1 MSQRAPERRSASP
14 GRWEPRRE
22 LEQMTERMR
31 RMIDETFDGVG
42 WQPLPG
48 ERGGWSPPVD
58 IEETDDAY
66 VVEAEVPSV
75 KREDVNVEFVGN
87 DLEITGEVKERERN
101 GTLRRRT
108 RRVGRFAYHVTFP
121 THVDTDKIDAD
132 LADGVLTVRIPK
144 SQRDERRRIE
154 IKG

>member
-1 MSQRAPERRSASP
+1 MSERAPETRPASP
-14 GRWEPRRE
+14 ERWEPRRE
-22 LEQMTERMR
+22 LEQMTDRMR

-42 WQPLPG
+42 WPALLG
-48 ERGGWSPPVD
+48 DRGPWSPPVD

-66 VVEAEVPSV
+66 VVEAELPSV
-75 KREDVNVEFVGN
+75 KREDVSIELVGN
-87 DLEITGEVKERERN
+87 DLEIRGEVKEREPE
-101 GTLRRRT
+101 GTFRRRM

-121 THVDTDKIDAD
+121 NHVDTDKIDAN
-132 LADGVLTVRIPK
+132 LTDGVLTVRVPK